1 MVQDK
6 ITKKIFFFLLLL
18 YLVVGVHRLEKRKE
32 KKRECRVG
40 TASTL
45 VKAEK
50 PQRSAVKVF
59 LRVSITW
66 LCPSRG
72 YWRRRRKRPID
83 TTSTDLGGSAANRKN
98 APPIW
103 HKQKITGVLISG
115 ACPTKREREESDW
128 YTLMSPNGRCVFH
141 FGERKMKHTAEGAL
155 SRIFAG
161 VATLYMADEF
171 KAHAIAPSA
180 TTPIKSFFSIYS
192 RLTPKFYGQTFLS
205 L

>member
-59 LRVSITW
+59 LRVSIT
-66 LCPSRG
+66 
-72 YWRRRRKRPID
+72 
-83 TTSTDLGGSAANRKN
+83 
-98 APPIW
+98 
-103 HKQKITGVLISG
+103 
-115 ACPTKREREESDW
+115 
-128 YTLMSPNGRCVFH
+128 
-141 FGERKMKHTAEGAL
+141 
-155 SRIFAG
+155 
-161 VATLYMADEF
+161 
-171 KAHAIAPSA
+171 
-180 TTPIKSFFSIYS
+180 
-192 RLTPKFYGQTFLS
+192 
-205 L
+205 